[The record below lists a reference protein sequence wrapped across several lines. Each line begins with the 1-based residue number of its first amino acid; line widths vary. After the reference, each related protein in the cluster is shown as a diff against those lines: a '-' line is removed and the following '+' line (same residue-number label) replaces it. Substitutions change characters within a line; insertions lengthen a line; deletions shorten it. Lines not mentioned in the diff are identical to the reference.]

1 MFGKNPGQEMKRDY
15 EIDERNEIGDKERQ
29 L

>member
-15 EIDERNEIGDKERQ
+15 EIDEKNEIDEKTRQ
-29 L
+29 F